1 MLSISQNSVER
12 IRNDLFSKM
21 QALPVRYFDRNS
33 TGEVMSR
40 FTTDI
45 DNIDTMLNNSLVSL
59 VSGAVTLIG
68 TFVFMITTNIW
79 LTLIT
84 VAFVPVFLFAGGGIS
99 G

>member
-40 FTTDI
+40 YTNDI

-84 VAFVPVFLFAGGGIS
+84 VAFVPFSFSPADL
-99 G
+99 